1 MKAKIGI
8 AISGGGS
15 NMQAIHQAIKSGKIA
30 ADLQW
35 VVSDNKQANGLDYA
49 RKNMLPAVTLPYDD
63 GRDKGEE
70 ALLAQIAHQPIDLLC
85 LAGFMRVLSPNFVQA
100 CRDKY
105 RVPIINIHPSL
116 LPELKG
122 LNTHQRALQA
132 QHAEHGCTVH
142 LVNEALD
149 DGAVLAQYSLNLA
162 EKMAQNITADRLAKE
177 VLALEHQL
185 YPRVIAEF
193 AEKFNAGKGDLPA
206 QNVKKYDVKK

>member
-15 NMQAIHQAIKSGKIA
+15 NMRAIHQAIKSGQIA

-35 VVSDNKQANGLDYA
+35 VVSDNAQAKGLDDA
-49 RKNMLPAVTLPYDD
+49 RKNMIPAVTLPYDE

-85 LAGFMRVLSPNFVQA
+85 LAGFMRILSPNFVKA
-100 CRDKY
+100 CRVQY

-122 LNTHQRALQA
+122 LNTHKRALQE

-149 DGAVLAQYSLNLA
+149 DGPILAQYSLNLA
-162 EKMAQNITADRLAKE
+162 EKISQNITADALAKE

-193 AEKFNAGKGDLPA
+193 ADKFNAGKGELPL
-206 QNVKKYDVKK
+206 QNVKKYVGL